1 MRLRHLYLFLF
12 VIGTIV
18 PLMQFWPWFR
28 ENGLDLR
35 LFFNELFSTRI
46 GAFFGVDVMI
56 SAVVLLLFAIVE
68 TTRLKMKNTAWTLGA
83 VVLATLVA
91 GVSSGFPLYLF
102 LRQKNLDG
110 IKEL

>member
-1 MRLRHLYLFLF
+1 MRLRHVYLLLF

-35 LFFNELFSTRI
+35 LFFDELFSTRI

-56 SAVVLLLFAIVE
+56 SAVVLLVFAIVE
-68 TTRLKMKNTAWTLGA
+68 AARLKIKNAGLMLAA
-83 VVLATLVA
+83 VILAVLIA
-91 GVSSGFPLYLF
+91 GVSSGFPLFLF
-102 LRQKNLDG
+102 MRQKHLDG
-110 IKEL
+110 I